1 MKTNQEINQ
10 LLKKWL
16 WVSFSIVISGLCWY
30 FSNGLTGEYWYLLW
44 IAPIP
49 IIYISIKATGRQTF
63 FISFISYL
71 IGRLSWFVYLVSVA
85 TLIPAIFFT
94 LILSF
99 SFALILVLTR
109 KVILK
114 TILWLSVLAFP
125 VFFTA
130 YEFLMLRFSA
140 DGTATSIAYS
150 QSNVLPVI
158 QIASITG
165 ILGITFM
172 VTFIP
177 SAIAVC
183 LAFIKQKSKIRF
195 ILISSGVI
203 LLSVL
208 LFGILRINYNSDKN
222 SVKAGLVVL
231 EEKYHDM
238 SKHPDFLKD
247 TLVTRLYENEISKL
261 AEQDAKMIVL
271 PERAININKETENII
286 IGMLSNAALKN
297 QVYIIT
303 GYTNFKNKQEFNSAL
318 VISDEGKI
326 VADYNKAHLVT
337 GLENRFTHG
346 GEIGLFKMQ
355 DIQMGISICK
365 DLDFPAYI
373 RKYGKADLNVLTIP
387 AWDFGIDDWL
397 HSRMSILRGV
407 ENGFSEIRTAREGRL
422 TISDCF
428 GRVNY
433 ESSSSKR
440 QKSILIGNAS
450 LQRISTFY
458 TRFGDWFGILVLICA
473 FCFVIALVKNKS
485 KIK

>member
-109 KVILK
+109 KVIFK

-231 EEKYHDM
+231 EEKYHDI

-247 TLVTRLYENEISKL
+247 TLVTRLYANEISKL
-261 AEQDAKMIVL
+261 AEQGAKMIVL

-318 VISDEGKI
+318 VINDEGKI
-326 VADYNKAHLVT
+326 VADYNKVHLVT

-346 GEIGLFKMQ
+346 GEIGLFKKQ

-397 HSRMSILRGV
+397 HSRMSILRCV

-422 TISDCF
+422 TISDCY

-433 ESSSSKR
+433 ESGCSNR
-440 QKSILIGNAS
+440 QKSTLIGNVS
-450 LQRISTFY
+450 LQKISTFY
-458 TRFGDWFGILVLICA
+458 TCFGDWFGILVLITES
-473 FCFVIALVKNKS
+473 VL
-485 KIK
+485 